1 MYNKE
6 NKEIRRDYSAIAAY
20 GWKTWGDN
28 TPTVKLVVSNFGQ
41 SGEQNLDEEEVG
53 QVIEML
59 QNALAEAKAAKDY
72 DPNNT
77 NGPWGFDEP
86 F

>member
-20 GWKTWGDN
+20 GWKQWG
-28 TPTVKLVVSNFGQ
+28 TSEPTVKLVVNSYGQ
-41 SGEQNLDEEEVG
+41 SAEQNLSIEEVG

-59 QNALAEAKAAKDY
+59 QEALAEALAAKDH
-72 DPNNT
+72 DPIEN
-77 NGPWGFDEP
+77 PWGDETP

>member
-6 NKEIRRDYSAIAAY
+6 NKEMRRDYVAIAAY
-20 GWKTWGDN
+20 GWKQWG
-28 TPTVKLVVSNFGQ
+28 TSEPTVKLVVNSYAQ
-41 SGEQNLDEEEVG
+41 SAEQNLNIEEVG

-59 QNALAEAKAAKDY
+59 QEALAEALAAKDHSPI
-72 DPNNT
+72 DD
-77 NGPWGFDEP
+77 PWGPEQP